1 MATNRAKDA
10 ARQLKDDIKN
20 SIRIPSRSR
29 ERTTAAAA
37 VLDLP
42 LTNTMSGTNALAI
55 F

>member
-29 ERTTAAAA
+29 ERTTAAA